1 MCILLDTHARRG
13 FQSCQGRPCP
23 AGRARVGSA
32 TVSMR
37 TQVLEATPEA
47 LTHAAEVIR
56 AGGLVA
62 FPTETVYG
70 VGADAL
76 SAAAVARIF
85 EAKERPRGNPLIVHV
100 ADATALD
107 AAAVPLITTGG
118 LDTVAVRVPAHPV
131 AQGLIRAAGRPLAAP
146 SANRSGRPSPTRA
159 PHVLE
164 DLGGRIEL
172 ILDGGSTSVGLES
185 TVLDMTTEPP
195 TLLRPGG
202 VTLEQLEAHLGRV
215 RLATGDDE
223 AAGRSPGLRFRHY
236 APRAKVVLI
245 EAGAGE
251 EAVASWLDGGKSV
264 ALMAQRSVGLDRPG
278 LRVRLMPVDLEA
290 YARELF
296 EALRDLDATG
306 VDAIFVEGIA
316 EVGLGQ
322 AIMDRLRRAAS

>member
-1 MCILLDTHARRG
+1 
-13 FQSCQGRPCP
+13 
-23 AGRARVGSA
+23 
-32 TVSMR
+32 MR

-47 LTHAAEVIR
+47 LTRAAGVLR

-70 VGADAL
+70 LGADAL
-76 SAAAVARIF
+76 SAAAVAKIF

-100 ADATALD
+100 TDATALD
-107 AAAVPLITTGG
+107 EVAVRVTDRAREVVAIFWPGPLTLVLDRAAPVPLITTGG
-118 LDTVAVRVPAHPV
+118 LDTVAVRAPAHPV
-131 AQGLIRAAGRPLAAP
+131 AQALIRAVGRPLAAP

-195 TLLRPGG
+195 ALLRPGG

-245 EAGAGE
+245 EAGAAE
-251 EAVASWLDGGKSV
+251 EAVVSWLDGGRSV
-264 ALMAQRSVGLDRPG
+264 ALMVQRSVGLDRPG

-290 YARELF
+290 YGRELF

-316 EVGLGQ
+316 EVGLGR

>member
-1 MCILLDTHARRG
+1 
-13 FQSCQGRPCP
+13 
-23 AGRARVGSA
+23 
-32 TVSMR
+32 MR

-70 VGADAL
+70 LGADAL
-76 SAAAVARIF
+76 SEAAVARIF

-107 AAAVPLITTGG
+107 EVAVRVTDRAREVVASFWPGPLTLVLDRAAAVPLITTGG

-251 EAVASWLDGGKSV
+251 EAVVSWLDGGKSV

-316 EVGLGQ
+316 EVGLGR

>member
-1 MCILLDTHARRG
+1 
-13 FQSCQGRPCP
+13 
-23 AGRARVGSA
+23 
-32 TVSMR
+32 MR

-70 VGADAL
+70 LGADAL

-107 AAAVPLITTGG
+107 EVAVRVTDRAREVVASFWPGPLTLVLDRAAAVPLITTGG

-131 AQGLIRAAGRPLAAP
+131 AQALIRAAGRPLAAP

-316 EVGLGQ
+316 EVGLGR

>member
-1 MCILLDTHARRG
+1 
-13 FQSCQGRPCP
+13 
-23 AGRARVGSA
+23 
-32 TVSMR
+32 MR

-76 SAAAVARIF
+76 SAAAVARIV

-107 AAAVPLITTGG
+107 EVAVRVTDRAREVVASFWPGPLTLVLDRAAAVPLITTGG

-316 EVGLGQ
+316 EVGLGR

>member
-1 MCILLDTHARRG
+1 
-13 FQSCQGRPCP
+13 
-23 AGRARVGSA
+23 
-32 TVSMR
+32 MR

-47 LTHAAEVIR
+47 LTRAAEVIR

-70 VGADAL
+70 LGANAL
-76 SAAAVARIF
+76 SAAAVAKIF

-107 AAAVPLITTGG
+107 EVAVRVTDRAREVVAIFWPGPLTLVLERAAPVPLITTGG
-118 LDTVAVRVPAHPV
+118 LDTVAVRAPAHPV
-131 AQGLIRAAGRPLAAP
+131 AQALIRAAGRPLAAP

-159 PHVLE
+159 PHVVE

-251 EAVASWLDGGKSV
+251 EAVVSWLDGGKSV
-264 ALMAQRSVGLDRPG
+264 ALMVQRSVGLDRPG

-290 YARELF
+290 YGRDLF
-296 EALRDLDATG
+296 EALRELDATG
-306 VDAIFVEGIA
+306 VEAIFVEGIA
-316 EVGLGQ
+316 EVGLGR

>member
-1 MCILLDTHARRG
+1 
-13 FQSCQGRPCP
+13 
-23 AGRARVGSA
+23 
-32 TVSMR
+32 MR

-107 AAAVPLITTGG
+107 EVAVRVTDRAREVVASFWPGPLTLVLDRAAAVPLITTGG

-316 EVGLGQ
+316 EVGLGR

>member
-1 MCILLDTHARRG
+1 
-13 FQSCQGRPCP
+13 
-23 AGRARVGSA
+23 
-32 TVSMR
+32 MR

-47 LTHAAEVIR
+47 LTRAAGVLR

-107 AAAVPLITTGG
+107 EVAVRVTDRAREVVASFWPGPLTLVLDRAAAVPLITTGG

-195 TLLRPGG
+195 ALLRPGG

-316 EVGLGQ
+316 EVGLGR

>member
-1 MCILLDTHARRG
+1 
-13 FQSCQGRPCP
+13 
-23 AGRARVGSA
+23 
-32 TVSMR
+32 MR

-47 LTHAAEVIR
+47 LTRAAEVIR

-70 VGADAL
+70 LGADAL

-85 EAKERPRGNPLIVHV
+85 EAKERPKGNPLIVHV

-107 AAAVPLITTGG
+107 EVAVRVTDRAREVVASFWPGPLTLVLDRAAAVPLITTGG
-118 LDTVAVRVPAHPV
+118 LDTVAVRAPAHPV
-131 AQGLIRAAGRPLAAP
+131 AQALIRAAGRPLAAP

-195 TLLRPGG
+195 TMLRPGG

-215 RLATGDDE
+215 RLASGDDE

-245 EAGAGE
+245 EAGTGE
-251 EAVASWLDGGKSV
+251 EAVVSWLDGGKSV
-264 ALMAQRSVGLDRPG
+264 ALMVQRSVELDRPG
-278 LRVRLMPVDLEA
+278 LRVRPMPVDLEA

-296 EALRDLDATG
+296 EALRNLDATG

-316 EVGLGQ
+316 EVGLGR

>member
-1 MCILLDTHARRG
+1 
-13 FQSCQGRPCP
+13 
-23 AGRARVGSA
+23 
-32 TVSMR
+32 MR

-47 LTHAAEVIR
+47 LTRAAEVIR

-70 VGADAL
+70 LGADAL
-76 SAAAVARIF
+76 SAVAVARIF

-107 AAAVPLITTGG
+107 EVAVRVTDRAREVVASFWPGPLTLVLDRAAAVPLITTGG
-118 LDTVAVRVPAHPV
+118 LDTVAVRAPAHPV
-131 AQGLIRAAGRPLAAP
+131 AQALIRSAGRPLAAP

-215 RLATGDDE
+215 RVASGDDE

-236 APRAKVVLI
+236 APRARVILI
-245 EAGAGE
+245 DAGAGE
-251 EAVASWLDGGKSV
+251 EAVLSWLDGGKSV
-264 ALMAQRSVGLDRPG
+264 ALMVQRSVRLDRPG
-278 LRVRLMPVDLEA
+278 LRVRSMPVDLEA

-306 VDAIFVEGIA
+306 VDAIFVEAIA
-316 EVGLGQ
+316 EEGLGR
-322 AIMDRLRRAAS
+322 AIMDRLRRASS

>member
-1 MCILLDTHARRG
+1 
-13 FQSCQGRPCP
+13 
-23 AGRARVGSA
+23 
-32 TVSMR
+32 MR

-47 LTHAAEVIR
+47 LTLAAEVIR

-70 VGADAL
+70 LGADAL
-76 SAAAVARIF
+76 SEAAVARIF

-107 AAAVPLITTGG
+107 EVAVRVTDRAREVVASFWPGPLTLVLDRAAAVPLITTGG

-316 EVGLGQ
+316 EVGLGR

>member
-1 MCILLDTHARRG
+1 
-13 FQSCQGRPCP
+13 
-23 AGRARVGSA
+23 
-32 TVSMR
+32 MR

-107 AAAVPLITTGG
+107 EVAVRVTDRAREVVASFWPGPLTLVLDRAAAVPLITTGG

-296 EALRDLDATG
+296 EVLRDLDATG

-316 EVGLGQ
+316 EVGLGR

>member
-1 MCILLDTHARRG
+1 
-13 FQSCQGRPCP
+13 
-23 AGRARVGSA
+23 
-32 TVSMR
+32 MR

-70 VGADAL
+70 LGADAL

-107 AAAVPLITTGG
+107 EVAVRVTDRAREIVASFWPGPLTLVLDRAAAVPLITTGG

-316 EVGLGQ
+316 EVGLGR

>member
-1 MCILLDTHARRG
+1 MHTKL
-13 FQSCQGRPCP
+13 
-23 AGRARVGSA
+23 
-32 TVSMR
+32 
-37 TQVLEATPEA
+37 LEATAEA
-47 LTHAAEVIR
+47 VTRAAEVIR

-70 VGADAL
+70 LGADAL
-76 SAAAVARIF
+76 SPIAVARIF

-100 ADATALD
+100 TDATALD
-107 AAAVPLITTGG
+107 QVAVQVPDRAREVLASFWPGPLTLVLERAPAVPLITTGG
-118 LDTVAVRVPAHPV
+118 LDTVAVRAPAHPV
-131 AQGLIRAAGRPLAAP
+131 AQALIRAAARPLAAP

-159 PHVLE
+159 QHVLD
-164 DLGGRIEL
+164 DLGGRIDL
-172 ILDGGSTSVGLES
+172 VLDGGATSVGLES

-202 VTLEQLEAHLGRV
+202 VTLEHLEAHLGRV
-215 RLATGDDE
+215 RLATSDDE

-245 EAGAGE
+245 EAGTGE
-251 EAVASWLDGGKSV
+251 VAVVSWLDSGKSV
-264 ALMAQRSVGLDRPG
+264 ALMTQRTIALERRG
-278 LRVRLMPVDLEA
+278 LRARVMPLDLEA

-296 EALRDLDATG
+296 DVLRELDATG

-316 EVGLGQ
+316 EVGLGR

>member
-1 MCILLDTHARRG
+1 
-13 FQSCQGRPCP
+13 
-23 AGRARVGSA
+23 
-32 TVSMR
+32 MR

-107 AAAVPLITTGG
+107 EVAVRVTDRAREVVASFWPGPLTLVLDRAAAVPLITTGG

-290 YARELF
+290 YGRDLF
-296 EALRDLDATG
+296 EALRELDATG
-306 VDAIFVEGIA
+306 VEAIFVEGIA
-316 EVGLGQ
+316 EVGLGR

>member
-1 MCILLDTHARRG
+1 
-13 FQSCQGRPCP
+13 
-23 AGRARVGSA
+23 
-32 TVSMR
+32 MR

-47 LTHAAEVIR
+47 LTLAAEVIR

-107 AAAVPLITTGG
+107 EVAVRVTDRAREVVASFWPGPLTLVLDRAAAVPLITTGG

-316 EVGLGQ
+316 EVGLGR

>member
-1 MCILLDTHARRG
+1 
-13 FQSCQGRPCP
+13 
-23 AGRARVGSA
+23 
-32 TVSMR
+32 MR

-70 VGADAL
+70 VGADAR

-107 AAAVPLITTGG
+107 EVAVRVTDRAREVVASFWPGPLTLVLDRAAAVPLITTGG

-316 EVGLGQ
+316 EVGLGR

>member
-1 MCILLDTHARRG
+1 
-13 FQSCQGRPCP
+13 
-23 AGRARVGSA
+23 
-32 TVSMR
+32 MR

-47 LTHAAEVIR
+47 LTLAAEVIR

-70 VGADAL
+70 LGADAL
-76 SAAAVARIF
+76 SEAAVARIF

-107 AAAVPLITTGG
+107 EVAVRVTDRAREVVASFWPGPLTLVLDRAAAVPLITTGG

-264 ALMAQRSVGLDRPG
+264 ALMAQHAVGLDRPG
-278 LRVRLMPVDLEA
+278 LRVRLMPIDLEA

-316 EVGLGQ
+316 EVGLGR

>member
-1 MCILLDTHARRG
+1 
-13 FQSCQGRPCP
+13 
-23 AGRARVGSA
+23 
-32 TVSMR
+32 MR

-107 AAAVPLITTGG
+107 EVAVRVTDRAREVVASFWPGPLTLVLDRAAAVPLITTGG

-251 EAVASWLDGGKSV
+251 EAVVSWLDGGKSV

-316 EVGLGQ
+316 EVGLGR

>member
-1 MCILLDTHARRG
+1 
-13 FQSCQGRPCP
+13 
-23 AGRARVGSA
+23 
-32 TVSMR
+32 MR

-76 SAAAVARIF
+76 SVAAVARIF

-107 AAAVPLITTGG
+107 EVAVRVTDRAREVVASFWPGPLTLVLDRAAAVPLITTGG

-316 EVGLGQ
+316 EVGLGR

>member
-1 MCILLDTHARRG
+1 
-13 FQSCQGRPCP
+13 
-23 AGRARVGSA
+23 
-32 TVSMR
+32 MR

-70 VGADAL
+70 LGADAL
-76 SAAAVARIF
+76 SEAAVARIF

-107 AAAVPLITTGG
+107 EVAVRVTDRAREVVASFWPGPLTLVLDRAAAVPLITTGG

-251 EAVASWLDGGKSV
+251 EAVVSWLDGGKSV

>member
-1 MCILLDTHARRG
+1 MA
-13 FQSCQGRPCP
+13 FQ
-23 AGRARVGSA
+23 
-32 TVSMR
+32 T
-37 TQVLEATPEA
+37 
-47 LTHAAEVIR
+47 
-56 AGGLVA
+56 
-62 FPTETVYG
+62 
-70 VGADAL
+70 
-76 SAAAVARIF
+76 
-85 EAKERPRGNPLIVHV
+85 
-100 ADATALD
+100 
-107 AAAVPLITTGG
+107 
-118 LDTVAVRVPAHPV
+118 AHPV

-316 EVGLGQ
+316 EVGLGR

>member
-1 MCILLDTHARRG
+1 
-13 FQSCQGRPCP
+13 
-23 AGRARVGSA
+23 
-32 TVSMR
+32 MR

-47 LTHAAEVIR
+47 LTRAAEVIR

-70 VGADAL
+70 LGADAL
-76 SAAAVARIF
+76 SAVAVARIF

-107 AAAVPLITTGG
+107 EVAVRVTDRAREVVASFWPGPLTLVLDRAAAVPLITTGG
-118 LDTVAVRVPAHPV
+118 LDTVAVRAPAHPV
-131 AQGLIRAAGRPLAAP
+131 AQALIRSAGRPLAAP

-215 RLATGDDE
+215 RVASGDDV

-236 APRAKVVLI
+236 APRARVILI
-245 EAGAGE
+245 DAGAGE
-251 EAVASWLDGGKSV
+251 EAVLSWLDGGKSV
-264 ALMAQRSVGLDRPG
+264 ALMVQRSVRLDRPG
-278 LRVRLMPVDLEA
+278 LRVRSMPVDLEA

-316 EVGLGQ
+316 EVGLGR